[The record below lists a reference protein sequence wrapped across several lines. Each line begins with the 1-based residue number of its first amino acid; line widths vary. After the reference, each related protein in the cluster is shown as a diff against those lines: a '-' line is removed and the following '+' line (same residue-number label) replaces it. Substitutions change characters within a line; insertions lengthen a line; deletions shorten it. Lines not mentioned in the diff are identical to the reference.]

1 MQLTLHSINN
11 IKIGEITSDKIILKT
26 TEDGLTLLGDLYYQ
40 GYDKIILHEK
50 NITPQF
56 FDLKTGIAG
65 EILQKFAQYRIP
77 LAIVGDFSKYTSN
90 SLRDFIFESNK
101 GKFISF
107 VSTREEAIKILAD
120 GFYKKRR

>member
-1 MQLTLHSINN
+1 MQLTPHSINN
-11 IKIGEITSDKIILKT
+11 IKIGEITSDKVILKT

-120 GFYKKRR
+120 TLTAR

>member
-11 IKIGEITSDKIILKT
+11 IKIGEITSDKVILKT

-101 GKFISF
+101 GKFICF

-120 GFYKKRR
+120 SFYK

>member
-11 IKIGEITSDKIILKT
+11 IKIGEIISDEVILKT
-26 TEDGLTLLGDLYYQ
+26 TDDGLTILGDLYYQ
-40 GYDKIILHEK
+40 GYDKIILYEK

>member
-120 GFYKKRR
+120 GFYK

>member
-1 MQLTLHSINN
+1 MQLTPHSINN
-11 IKIGEITSDKIILKT
+11 IKIGEITSDKVILKT

-90 SLRDFIFESNK
+90 SLKDFIFESNK

-107 VSTREEAIKILAD
+107 VSTREEAIKILSD
-120 GFYKKRR
+120 SFYK

>member
-1 MQLTLHSINN
+1 MQLTPHSINN
-11 IKIGEITSDKIILKT
+11 IKIGEITSDKVILKT

-120 GFYKKRR
+120 GFYK

>member
-1 MQLTLHSINN
+1 MQLTPHSINN
-11 IKIGEITSDKIILKT
+11 IKIGEITSDKVILKT

-50 NITPQF
+50 NITTKF

-120 GFYKKRR
+120 TLTAR

>member
-1 MQLTLHSINN
+1 MQLTPHSINN

-50 NITPQF
+50 NITPKF

-107 VSTREEAIKILAD
+107 VYTREEAIKILAD
-120 GFYKKRR
+120 GFYR